1 MESLDLAKYYVENED
16 LNVDYKSIIK
26 RRYKNSNPFYYDYFR
41 YMVLL
46 IYIARLNIS
55 TDEYISAGEF
65 ITTSNS
71 IKKYFKNFSDYED
84 TNEEV

>member
-1 MESLDLAKYYVENED
+1 M
-16 LNVDYKSIIK
+16 I
-26 RRYKNSNPFYYDYFR
+26 F
-41 YMVLL
+41 
-46 IYIARLNIS
+46 IS